1 MIIFNEDLDLYKL
14 HVMLRC
20 FELTEYE
27 VYRRKQ
33 DATTRY
39 LLITQ
44 VTGYTLSQADKFK
57 IAICGERGDCHWSIT
72 LPYQGETRITFIDPF
87 GSNNTRV
94 GGGYDNVYTT
104 NYSSLN
110 PVYYEIVQCLIRMG
124 VKELDDV
131 RYCVA
136 KTREIPFYLFGT

>member
-27 VYRRKQ
+27 VYSRKL
-33 DATTRY
+33 DGATRY

-44 VTGYTLSQADKFK
+44 VGGYSLSQADKFK
-57 IAICGERGDCHWSIT
+57 IFISSDKNERYWSIT
-72 LPYQGETRITFIDPF
+72 LPYQGETKITFNDPF
-87 GSNNTRV
+87 GSNTTMV

-104 NYSSLN
+104 NYNSLN

-124 VKELDDV
+124 IKELDDV
-131 RYCVA
+131 RYCVK